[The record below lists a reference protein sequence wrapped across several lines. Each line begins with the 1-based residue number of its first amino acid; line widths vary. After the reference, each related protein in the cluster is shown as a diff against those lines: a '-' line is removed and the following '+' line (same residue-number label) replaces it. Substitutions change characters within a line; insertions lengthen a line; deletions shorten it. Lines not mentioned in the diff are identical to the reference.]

1 MGHYCKSC
9 VRTHFDY
16 GNIIY
21 DQDFNN
27 SMDPKIEILQYNSAL
42 ALKGAVGEAW
52 KEKNYQKL
60 GLKPL

>member
-42 ALKGAVGEAW
+42 ALKGAVGEA
-52 KEKNYQKL
+52 
-60 GLKPL
+60 